1 MTIVRKENG
10 RMEQHILLGEMD
22 HSQIP
27 PNFSW
32 VVDGKLCAMGFPRS
46 KEHIQYLL
54 DNNVTYLIS
63 LTSYRQPPVTDFK
76 DMNHLHCKVEEFTP
90 PSLDQI
96 QESID
101 FIDRAYEHGK
111 AVGIHCQ
118 HGIGRTGTVVAC
130 YFVEKHSMTA
140 VEAISH
146 IRSLRR
152 WSIETTEQEQTV
164 YQYDKRNRFLFP
176 KLEPQ
181 EGI

>member
-1 MTIVRKENG
+1 MS
-10 RMEQHILLGEMD
+10 GEMD
-22 HSQIP
+22 YLHEP

-32 VVDGKLCAMGFPRS
+32 VVDGKLCAMGLPRS
-46 KEHIQYLL
+46 KENIQYLL

-63 LTSYRQPPVTDFK
+63 LTYYSQPPVTDFT
-76 DMNHLHCKVEEFTP
+76 DMNHLHCKVEEFSP

-101 FIDRAYEHGK
+101 FINTAYEQGK

-130 YFVEKHSMTA
+130 YFVEKHNMTA
-140 VEAISH
+140 AEAISH

-152 WSIETTEQEQTV
+152 WSIETIEQEETV
-164 YQYDKRNRFLFP
+164 YQYDKRKRIEQN
-176 KLEPQ
+176 K
-181 EGI
+181 